1 MSNTVAIICSKIQNL
16 KQSVDSN
23 PPIRVS
29 RPNKHPC
36 AGQGCG
42 FELPTV
48 AIRWLL
54 DLNWRTYLK
63 CLWLRFLH
71 RSCWE
76 SWSCNFRIAFLEKFW
91 KDWAL
96 IRMGHGYIS
105 GGLGAGIFEVRN
117 EIVWRQF
124 QLNWTGSLAGGW
136 LLPALSPSLVL
147 TAEVKYSSHKIVL
160 KTAWDGEK
168 NMTHDS
174 FNTFFKFLLKFAL
187 NSAFWNKL

>member
-1 MSNTVAIICSKIQNL
+1 MFKTAFLQKMSITWKFYDRFFSKISVNKPQTACKRAQQLPTLLRQPQADHSLLVGAVVYWNLSNDILLFIEEIHMSNTVAIICSKMQNL

-23 PPIRVS
+23 PPISVS

-71 RSCWE
+71 RWCWE

-105 GGLGAGIFEVRN
+105 GGWGAGIFEVRN
-117 EIVWRQF
+117 
-124 QLNWTGSLAGGW
+124 
-136 LLPALSPSLVL
+136 
-147 TAEVKYSSHKIVL
+147 
-160 KTAWDGEK
+160 
-168 NMTHDS
+168 
-174 FNTFFKFLLKFAL
+174 
-187 NSAFWNKL
+187 

>member
-1 MSNTVAIICSKIQNL
+1 MFKTAFLQKMSITWKFYDIFFSKISVNKPQTACKGAQQLPTLLRQPQADHSLLVGAVVYWNLSNDILLFIEEIHMSNTVAIICSKIQNL

-117 EIVWRQF
+117 
-124 QLNWTGSLAGGW
+124 
-136 LLPALSPSLVL
+136 
-147 TAEVKYSSHKIVL
+147 
-160 KTAWDGEK
+160 
-168 NMTHDS
+168 
-174 FNTFFKFLLKFAL
+174 
-187 NSAFWNKL
+187 

>member
-1 MSNTVAIICSKIQNL
+1 MQTGATTPNIAAPTTGRPLSVSGAVVYWNLSNDILLFIEEIHMSNTVAIICSKMQNL

-23 PPIRVS
+23 PPIIPVPGRVVVL
-29 RPNKHPC
+29 NC
-36 AGQGCG
+36 A
-42 FELPTV
+42 PTV

-105 GGLGAGIFEVRN
+105 TGSGAGIFEVRN
-117 EIVWRQF
+117 
-124 QLNWTGSLAGGW
+124 
-136 LLPALSPSLVL
+136 
-147 TAEVKYSSHKIVL
+147 
-160 KTAWDGEK
+160 
-168 NMTHDS
+168 
-174 FNTFFKFLLKFAL
+174 
-187 NSAFWNKL
+187 